1 MKMAFSRLQITVI
14 RALGGVRRQLVAVAT
29 GLQPLAVRA
38 WMHLR
43 HPTRRGVALALAAV
57 PLLVLLYALLL
68 IPFTPG
74 IDDLRKAKLEAP
86 AVVLSADGRELAV
99 FKRANRDWV
108 KLRDIAPDVL
118 AALIAT
124 EDRRFYEHHG
134 IDFRR
139 TAGAA
144 LGARFRA
151 TCRAAPRSR
160 SSWRA
165 TSIRSRSAGPP
176 A

>member
-1 MKMAFSRLQITVI
+1 MAFARLQITVI

-108 KLRDIAPDVL
+108 KLQDISPNVSNLWVSSKVL
-118 AALIAT
+118 APKRA
-124 EDRRFYEHHG
+124 E
-134 IDFRR
+134 
-139 TAGAA
+139 AA
-144 LGARFRA
+144 
-151 TCRAAPRSR
+151 AASQPA
-160 SSWRA
+160 WPPPITI
-165 TSIRSRSAGPP
+165 TS
-176 A
+176 